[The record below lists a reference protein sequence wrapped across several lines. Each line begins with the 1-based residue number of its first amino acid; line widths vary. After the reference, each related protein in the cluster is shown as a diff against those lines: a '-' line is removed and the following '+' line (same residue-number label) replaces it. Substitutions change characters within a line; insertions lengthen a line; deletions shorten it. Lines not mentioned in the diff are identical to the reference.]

1 MDHPLGGYGPA
12 LLVMF
17 WGSRVLQKRFWTKQK
32 AEFDSAK
39 LTERLTLKVSTLAA
53 NNLLQKTDQRIKNT
67 AALRC
72 NKSMRN
78 AVFL

>member
-1 MDHPLGGYGPA
+1 MDHPLGGYGSA

-39 LTERLTLKVSTLAA
+39 LTERLTLKVYALLE
-53 NNLLQKTDQRIKNT
+53 NNWLQKSDR
-67 AALRC
+67 
-72 NKSMRN
+72 
-78 AVFL
+78 